1 MAEFYAEG
9 GVPGDLAVGTADAV
23 PTQTERILAAVVQ
36 GAYFVGGIGFLLLPL
51 AFWIVLRNRSVFV
64 AHHAKQAFL
73 SQFFVLVLFIL
84 ACALGAALDDS
95 NIAVGLCFA
104 VGITWCLA
112 SVYAVVKALS
122 GERWHYPGLG
132 WAA

>member
-73 SQFFVLVLFIL
+73 SQCVVFVLRGVSPLSMPWSRHSRASAGL
-84 ACALGAALDDS
+84 SPGS
-95 NIAVGLCFA
+95 VG
-104 VGITWCLA
+104 
-112 SVYAVVKALS
+112 
-122 GERWHYPGLG
+122 PGK
-132 WAA
+132 

>member
-51 AFWIVLRNRSVFV
+51 AFWIVLRNRSASCKAGV
-64 AHHAKQAFL
+64 
-73 SQFFVLVLFIL
+73 SL
-84 ACALGAALDDS
+84 A
-95 NIAVGLCFA
+95 VR
-104 VGITWCLA
+104 CLRPLYSCVRA
-112 SVYAVVKALS
+112 RGST
-122 GERWHYPGLG
+122 RR
-132 WAA
+132 